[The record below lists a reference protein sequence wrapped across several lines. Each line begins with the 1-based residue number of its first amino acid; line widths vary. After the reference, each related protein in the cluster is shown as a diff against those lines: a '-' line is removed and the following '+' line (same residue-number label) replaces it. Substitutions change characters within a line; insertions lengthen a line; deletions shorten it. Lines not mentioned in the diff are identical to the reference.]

1 MKQAVLYLTNKSNE
15 WTLSAFHALEQSLQ
29 GKADVYFAYHRQ
41 GDVLP
46 VALQNIENLFVFTLD
61 VLNELG
67 YTPIE
72 KGKLVPGSNHFP
84 LLKFYKENQG
94 YDYYWLV
101 EDDVRFSGEWKEFF
115 DSFASCTSDFLSSVI
130 ETKAENPNW
139 YWWASLKT
147 GNEVIAEEKLLKA
160 FNPIYRLSRQ
170 ALACIDAYLRIG
182 WMGHHEVLLPTL
194 LYNKGFLVEDFGG
207 VGAFVCPE
215 NKAKFYNDT
224 SMRIAPVL
232 PDDRKNYLFHP
243 VKEEKIR
250 QNGSY
255 KKNAVF
261 VAAGEGSLHRQL
273 LKGDANFDLHLLIY
287 DGSYSKFCNDTDFIA
302 CDAGYKMD
310 MTYRYLHRHPD
321 LLDKYEYFFL
331 MDDDIEMSTE
341 EVNKLFGIM
350 KQYHLRIAQPSLV
363 MSYYTYEHTLRIP
376 FCVLRYTNFVEMMV
390 PCFSKEALVK
400 VLPTFERKVRG
411 CGIEYH
417 WSRLIHGGHKDM
429 AIIDNVNA
437 CHVRPL
443 RHWEC
448 QQELISYF
456 NVNNL
461 NATIITYS
469 SLYEEN
475 DNPVKKAE
483 CLLENNIVQL
493 NAIASDVLKLFTK
506 EMRYMDFVPFVT
518 YCCLYSVVSNK
529 RFYMDIAKRSIKELY
544 LKHQK
549 DETISYV
556 EEELMSLKN
565 VIVLLSKIE
574 PVIVTLEK
582 DLYQIPRENISLENS
597 VVFLLTS
604 MNDKTTE
611 FEEKLKQGIS
621 LCLKVL
627 RDILI
632 KYNINI

>member
-29 GKADVYFAYHRQ
+29 GKADVYFAYHQQ

-46 VALQNIENLFVFTLD
+46 VSLQNIENLFVFTSD

-72 KGKLVPGSNHFP
+72 RGKLVPGSNHFP
-84 LLKFYKENQG
+84 LLKFFKENQG

-101 EDDVRFSGEWKEFF
+101 EDDVRFSGDWKDFF
-115 DSFASCTSDFLSSVI
+115 DSFASSTSDFLSSVI

-243 VKEEKIR
+243 VKEEKVR

-261 VAAGEGSLHRQL
+261 VPVGKDSLHRQL
-273 LKGDANFDLHLLIY
+273 LKGDADFDLHLLIY
-287 DGSYSKFCNDTDFIA
+287 DGSYNKFCNDSDFIA

-310 MTYRYLHRHPD
+310 MTYRYLHRHPEF
-321 LLDKYEYFFL
+321 LEKYEYFFL
-331 MDDDIEMSTE
+331 MDDDIVISTE
-341 EVNKLFGIM
+341 DVNRLFSMMREYKL
-350 KQYHLRIAQPSLV
+350 KIAQPSLV
-363 MSYYTYEHTLRIP
+363 MSYYTYKHTAFHP
-376 FCVLRYTNFVEMMV
+376 FYILRYTNFVEMMM
-390 PCFSKEALVK
+390 PCFSRDALKV
-400 VLPTFERKVRG
+400 VLPTFEQKIRW
-411 CGIEYH
+411 CGIEMH
-417 WSRLIHGGHKDM
+417 WPVLIGSNHNDM
-429 AIIDNVNA
+429 AIVDAVSAKHTRPVQSWNSLSQLQQENYLKKHNLSWSIEMYGGLPLDNVDFEGKQA
-437 CHVRPL
+437 FDEIR
-443 RHWEC
+443 
-448 QQELISYF
+448 
-456 NVNNL
+456 
-461 NATIITYS
+461 TYCEKIKLD
-469 SLYEEN
+469 LYHGGLLKM
-475 DNPVKKAE
+475 KKSE
-483 CLLENNIVQL
+483 INSVIFF
-493 NAIASDVLKLFTK
+493 LKLNSILWNDHASWDVASRLAYK
-506 EMRYMDFVPFVT
+506 
-518 YCCLYSVVSNK
+518 LSV
-529 RFYMDIAKRSIKELY
+529 
-544 LKHQK
+544 
-549 DETISYV
+549 ET
-556 EEELMSLKN
+556 
-565 VIVLLSKIE
+565 VLS
-574 PVIVTLEK
+574 
-582 DLYQIPRENISLENS
+582 
-597 VVFLLTS
+597 
-604 MNDKTTE
+604 
-611 FEEKLKQGIS
+611 
-621 LCLKVL
+621 
-627 RDILI
+627 
-632 KYNINI
+632 